1 MRKKLAY
8 LGLGLGLT
16 VAALASGVRPASA
29 ASNCTTTCGPDG
41 ACCSTCCRI
50 GTRVI
55 CTYQPC

>member
-16 VAALASGVRPASA
+16 AAALVSGVRPASA

-41 ACCSTCCRI
+41 ACCTTCCHI

-55 CTYQPC
+55 CTLQPC